1 MSALTLPGDIP
12 GLLRRGSPVRL
23 VRCGVGGSG
32 EPWACMVW
40 RFSCG
45 GWRIAW
51 DDGGFGFEDPVS
63 PGWVANH
70 ALLDLEDATGRAHA
84 AWWLAGRLDLRAPFG
99 ALWQRAEWKG
109 CWRVV
114 LPHTDGIAIH
124 PHDWA
129 PEWEAITAHLDPN
142 GPRLLADG
150 SRWVDAE
157 ALRLVCLHVAGL
169 S

>member
-12 GLLRRGSPVRL
+12 GLLRRCSPFTWR
-23 VRCGVGGSG
+23 GGERGTVVSMRG
-32 EPWACMVW
+32 
-40 RFSCG
+40 
-45 GWRIAW
+45 
-51 DDGGFGFEDPVS
+51 DDIWLAVDGCVVHKSLDGATSYAG
-63 PGWVANH
+63 
-70 ALLDLEDATGRAHA
+70 LTLDLEDATGRAHA

-142 GPRLLADG
+142 GPRLLEDG